1 MPGPRILT
9 EPYIRNLKAARPG
22 QRFAVADAQVPGLKV
37 RVTDKGAK
45 SFILW
50 RRYPG
55 AKNSAAARSLG
66 KVGELTLADAR
77 KKAQAWLALLA
88 QGKDPSVEDAASAT
102 TFGAAVEDYLARHVA
117 RPASAEERPSG
128 N

>member
-1 MPGPRILT
+1 MTAPRNLT
-9 EPYIRNLKAARPG
+9 EPFIRNLKPAALD
-22 QRFAVADAQVPGLKV
+22 QRYAVADAVVPGLKV
-37 RVTDKGAK
+37 RVTDRGSK

-77 KKAQAWLALLA
+77 TKARAWLALLA
-88 QGKDPSVEDAASAT
+88 QGKDPSVEDVARAT
-102 TFGAAVEDYLARHVA
+102 MFGVAMEDYMH
-117 RPASAEERPSG
+117 EG
-128 N
+128 

>member
-1 MPGPRILT
+1 MPDPRNLT
-9 EPYIRNLKAARPG
+9 EPLIRNLKPATAG
-22 QRFAVADAQVPGLKV
+22 QRYAVADAVVPGLKI

-45 SFILW
+45 SFVLW

-77 KKAQAWLALLA
+77 TKARAWLALLA
-88 QGKDPSVEDAASAT
+88 QGKDPSVEDARK
-102 TFGAAVEDYLARHVA
+102 RHHV
-117 RPASAEERPSG
+117 RRGDGGLYRPSREG
-128 N
+128 PADGAWR